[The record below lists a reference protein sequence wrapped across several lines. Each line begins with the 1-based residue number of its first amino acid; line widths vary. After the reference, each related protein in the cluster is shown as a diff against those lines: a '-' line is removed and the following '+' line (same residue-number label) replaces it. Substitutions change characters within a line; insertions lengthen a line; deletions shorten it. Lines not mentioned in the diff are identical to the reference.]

1 MKKKMMTASFAALLC
16 MFTLNSCK
24 KEQPQMPATAYKT
37 MTVQTQSRELTSS
50 YPATI
55 RGRQDIDIYPQVG
68 GTLQKLFVKEGE
80 RVKKGQTLFIIDQVP
95 YQAAL
100 STAVANVKAAE
111 AAVATA
117 ELNYKARKELFD
129 QKVVSE
135 FDLQRAQ
142 NDLLSAKAALEQA
155 KAQKV
160 NAANNLSYT
169 VVKSPSDG
177 VVGSLPYRQGSLV
190 GSSMPQPLTT
200 VSDNSQMYVYFSINE
215 TEMLEM
221 TRQYGSPEAAIQQMP
236 AVRLQL
242 SDGTVYADSGRVE
255 SISGVIDAST
265 GSANWRAAFNN
276 PNHLLHSGAS
286 GNVIIPVHYNNCVV
300 IPQEATV
307 ELQNKV
313 LVYKVI
319 DGKATSAQIE
329 VAKIN
334 DGKEYIV
341 TDGLKAGEVIIAEG
355 AGLVREGT
363 PVNGAPAAQQQSA
376 AKKK

>member
-24 KEQPQMPATAYKT
+24 KEQPPMPTTAYKT
-37 MTVQTQSRELTSS
+37 MTVQTQTRELSTS

-55 RGRQDIDIYPQVG
+55 RGRQDIEIYPQVG
-68 GTLQKLFVKEGE
+68 GTLQKLLVTEGQ

-100 STAVANVKAAE
+100 STAIANVKAAE

-117 ELNYKARKELFD
+117 ELNYKGRKELYD
-129 QKVVSE
+129 QKVVSD
-135 FDLQRAQ
+135 FDLQKAQ
-142 NDLLSAKAALEQA
+142 NDLLSAKASLEQA

-177 VVGSLPYRQGSLV
+177 VVGVLPYRQGALV
-190 GSSMPQPLTT
+190 GSSMAQPLTT
-200 VSDNSQMYVYFSINE
+200 VSDNSQMYVYFSMNE
-215 TEMLEM
+215 TEMLEL
-221 TRQYGSPEAAIQQMP
+221 TRQYGSPEAAIKQMP
-236 AVRLQL
+236 SVQLQL
-242 SDGTVYADSGRVE
+242 SDGTIYADSGRVE
-255 SISGVIDAST
+255 SISGVIDPST
-265 GSANWRAAFNN
+265 GTASWRAAFNN

-286 GNVIIPVHYNNCVV
+286 GNVIIPAHYNNCVV

-307 ELQNKV
+307 ELQDKV

-319 DGKATSAQIE
+319 DGKAVSAQIK
-329 VAKIN
+329 VSKIN
-334 DGKEYIV
+334 NGKEYIV
-341 TDGLKAGEVIIAEG
+341 TEGLKPGEVIIAEG
-355 AGLVREGT
+355 AGLVREG
-363 PVNGAPAAQQQSA
+363 VSVDGKAAAQQA
-376 AKKK
+376 APKKK